1 MAFTSQQYHASI
13 VIQRIFRGSHFR
25 GVILPRLRAYQ
36 PANGIRRGEHISVN
50 HLNETDEFWG
60 PYQTTGAKRLWT
72 EFPFTPRAN
81 SKGNLVEFATEK
93 SVVDTDSND
102 YRWDA
107 KTEEINLLDHK
118 DTTSGRFAA
127 LINAEWSREPIFPHI
142 IGCHDIFAL
151 DRQFLDAIK
160 SLEDGIPVR
169 IWDGKSTTLPVL
181 GLSRIRSCHTKFR
194 YFTGITKPEPEID
207 QQLEL
212 ERRIDILRK
221 MPVGN
226 CTLKPLPTTLARAGP
241 TTIAGGIPIH
251 LPPIHLPPI
260 HHPNKLPDEDD
271 IELRFNRLL
280 NL

>member
-1 MAFTSQQYHASI
+1 MAFTPQQYHASI

-36 PANGIRRGEHISVN
+36 PANGVHPGSVN

-60 PYQTTGAKRLWT
+60 PYQTTGTKHLWT
-72 EFPFTPRAN
+72 EFPFTPRPN

-93 SVVDTDSND
+93 SVVDTDSTD
-102 YRWDA
+102 PRWDA
-107 KTEEINLLDHK
+107 RAEEIDLIDHK

-127 LINAEWSREPIFPHI
+127 LINAEWARKPIFPYI
-142 IGCHDIFAL
+142 IGCHDIIAL

-169 IWDGKSTTLPVL
+169 IWDGQSTTLPVL

-194 YFTGITKPEPEID
+194 YFTGITKPEQEIEHEID
-207 QQLEL
+207 QELEL
-212 ERRIDILRK
+212 ERRINILRK
-221 MPVGN
+221 MPVGKCN
-226 CTLKPLPTTLARAGP
+226 LKPLPTTLARAGP

-251 LPPIHLPPI
+251 LPPIH
-260 HHPNKLPDEDD
+260 HPKENKLPDEDD